1 MAVWLAAGWGLAG
14 GLALVIG
21 AGAALIRSVP
31 PRVIGLV
38 MALGAGVLI
47 SALSIELAHE
57 AFQRGGGLV
66 LAAGLAAGAVTFF
79 SLDRLIDRHGGLHR
93 KRCGACRIPESGS
106 ANGIVLGSLL
116 DGIPE
121 SVVIGVAI
129 VTGEGS
135 QFAIVA
141 AVFLSNVP
149 EAFSAGTGLKKA
161 GHSPRWILSLWGSIA
176 LASAVAAGTGY
187 LLLGGAAAVV
197 VAATQ
202 AFAAGAVLT
211 MLADT
216 MMPEAFAHA
225 GKLTG
230 LLTVSGFTVAFL
242 LSQV

>member
-1 MAVWLAAGWGLAG
+1 VWLAAGWGLAG

-21 AGAALIRSVP
+21 AGAALIRPVP
-31 PRVIGLV
+31 SRTIGLA

-47 SALSIELAHE
+47 SALSIELAQD
-57 AFQRGGGLV
+57 AFERGGGLV
-66 LAAGLAAGAVTFF
+66 LAVGLAAGAVTFF
-79 SLDRLIDRHGGLHR
+79 TLDRLIDRHGGRHR
-93 KRCGACRIPESGS
+93 KRCGTCRAPESGS
-106 ANGIVLGSLL
+106 ANAIVLGSLL

-121 SVVIGVAI
+121 SVVIGAAI
-129 VTGEGS
+129 VTGDGAEI
-135 QFAIVA
+135 AVVV

-149 EAFSAGTGLKKA
+149 EALSAGTGLRKA

-176 LASAVAAGTGY
+176 LASTAAAGTGY
-187 LLLGGAAAVV
+187 LLLGGAAPVV

-230 LLTVSGFTVAFL
+230 LLTASGFTVAFL
-242 LSQV
+242 LSQL